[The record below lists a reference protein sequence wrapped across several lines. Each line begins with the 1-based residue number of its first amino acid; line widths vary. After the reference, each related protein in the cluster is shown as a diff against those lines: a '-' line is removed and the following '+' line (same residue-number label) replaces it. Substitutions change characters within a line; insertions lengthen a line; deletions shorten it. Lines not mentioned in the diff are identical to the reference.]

1 MLQIGE
7 TVNGKLRHARPARN
21 ALLTLV
27 GIGLAVTM
35 LLFGGSPASA
45 ATTRPAH
52 DQRVAAVSTQ
62 PGAPEAGV
70 LAGGWGY
77 VSQGNLRRDPNLNA
91 QIIVTI
97 YNQWVN
103 ILCWIDGGPNG
114 FGSNRWFK
122 TQYFDLQGYL
132 SSGVV
137 SSQPVVGH
145 C

>member
-1 MLQIGE
+1 AG
-7 TVNGKLRHARPARN
+7 
-21 ALLTLV
+21 LV
-27 GIGLAVTM
+27 IAG
-35 LLFGGSPASA
+35 LLFASSPASA
-45 ATTRPAH
+45 ATPNRPDQPQAGHSIRPAAP
-52 DQRVAAVSTQ
+52 VVQ
-62 PGAPEAGV
+62 P
-70 LAGGWGY
+70 LTGGWGY
-77 VSQGNLRRDPNLNA
+77 VTQGNLRRDPNLNA
-91 QIIVTI
+91 QILVTI

>member
-1 MLQIGE
+1 MHTGPSRTLTRYALATLTVVMAAFVALIGTASPSQAASLQPHHRGPVVVDIAPVAAADVS
-7 TVNGKLRHARPARN
+7 TR
-21 ALLTLV
+21 
-27 GIGLAVTM
+27 AVT
-35 LLFGGSPASA
+35 P
-45 ATTRPAH
+45 
-52 DQRVAAVSTQ
+52 
-62 PGAPEAGV
+62 

-77 VSQGNLRRDPNLNA
+77 VTQGNLRRDPNLSA
-91 QIIVTI
+91 PIIVTI

-103 ILCWIDGGPNG
+103 ILCWIDGGSNG

-122 TQYFDLQGYL
+122 AQYYGQQGYL